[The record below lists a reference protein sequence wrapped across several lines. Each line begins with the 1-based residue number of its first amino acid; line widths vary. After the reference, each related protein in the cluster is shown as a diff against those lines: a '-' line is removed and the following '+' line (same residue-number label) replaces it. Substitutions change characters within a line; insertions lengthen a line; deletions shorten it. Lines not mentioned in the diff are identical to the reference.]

1 VKYLYEKIERVL
13 LEAVRTGG
21 EYIRKHTGEHVNVQ
35 FKTSWSDLVTAVD
48 KAVERQIR
56 SIVHSHF
63 PDHGFVGEEGGGGWD
78 REYTWVLDPVDG
90 TNNFVHTLPN
100 YVCSLACYKG
110 TQPLV
115 AAVFDPNRDEMF
127 TARRGGGAYLN
138 GVRIHVDQAAHLH
151 ESLICTNLMWDM
163 REDRF
168 RRLPGLQEL
177 GRNVRGIR
185 SLGAAALEICY
196 VACGRVSAFIQ
207 YQLSPWDYGAAALMV
222 AEAGGRI
229 TQMDGSPLDIRCKS
243 SILATNGILHDELVQ
258 LLRERPVPD
267 AQE

>member
-1 VKYLYEKIERVL
+1 MYEEIERVL

-21 EYIRKHTGEHVNVQ
+21 DYIRKHTGEHANVQ
-35 FKTSWSDLVTAVD
+35 FKTSWSDLVTVVD

-56 SIVHSHF
+56 TIVHSHF
-63 PDHGFVGEEGGGGWD
+63 PDHGFVGEEEGGGWG

-90 TNNFVHTLPN
+90 TTNFAHTFPA

-110 TQPLV
+110 TDPLV
-115 AAVFDPNRDEMF
+115 AAVFDPTRNELF

-138 GVRIHVDQAAHLH
+138 GARIHVDQAATLH
-151 ESLICTNLMWDM
+151 ESLICTNLLWDT

-177 GRNVRGIR
+177 GRNVRGVR

-222 AEAGGRI
+222 TEAGGRI
-229 TQMDGSPLDIRCKS
+229 TQMDGSPLNIRRKS
-243 SILATNGILHDELVQ
+243 SILATNGLLHDEILR
-258 LLRERPVPD
+258 LLKERPAAG